1 MNGKVE
7 ESVMG
12 KRDGITACALEVER
26 ALLKTALLIN
36 VCELQPMARRHRFH
50 TTDRELCSHSMFM
63 HLTICHLLGQN
74 PPTEP
79 EIASLNP
86 SAESR

>member
-1 MNGKVE
+1 
-7 ESVMG
+7 MG
-12 KRDGITACALEVER
+12 KRDGIAACALEVER
-26 ALLKTALLIN
+26 VSLKTALLIN
-36 VCELQPMARRHRFH
+36 AREFLLMVRRRRCH
-50 TTDRELCSHSMFM
+50 TTDQELRSRSMSG

-79 EIASLNP
+79 EIANLDP